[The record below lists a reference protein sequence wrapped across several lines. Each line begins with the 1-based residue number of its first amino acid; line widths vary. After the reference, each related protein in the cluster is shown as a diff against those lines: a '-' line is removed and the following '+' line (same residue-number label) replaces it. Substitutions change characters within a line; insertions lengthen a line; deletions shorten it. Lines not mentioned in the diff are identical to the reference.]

1 MVALFGILIFIIP
14 SYLIVSSI
22 YEDDNH
28 HSKDVNHDLDK
39 KLIDKKLNELIDK
52 KLNDILLS

>member
-14 SYLIVSSI
+14 TYLIVSSI

-28 HSKDVNHDLDK
+28 YHGEIDDDWDDVLP
-39 KLIDKKLNELIDK
+39 
-52 KLNDILLS
+52 LS